1 MGQLFKS
8 TVFHKW
14 ALFLLLI
21 PLVTGGIVK
30 HTDDVNADLQ
40 SLQTLVQQQAAALSS
55 LEAKFSALENKVDS
69 KSKPGKMVHAFLTH
83 LDQYIARIE

>member
-1 MGQLFKS
+1 MGELLKS

-30 HTDDVNADLQ
+30 RADDVNADLQ

-55 LEAKFSALENKVDS
+55 MQASMTAKFADLETKVDTLY
-69 KSKPGKMVHAFLTH
+69 KPGNQVAH
-83 LDQYIARIE
+83 